1 MDELTAWL
9 TLARAPGIHAGVA
22 APLLQRVGSAAT
34 LLSSSPASL
43 RAASIDGKLLEHLQ
57 SPPQR
62 EIESDLRWLEQP
74 DHHFIAWGTEQYPR
88 LLADLS
94 DAPLALYVRGDL
106 SVLSMPQLA
115 MVGARNPTP
124 AGSETAHSFAAH
136 FARCGLTITSGL
148 AVGIDTASHRG
159 ALAGEGATIAV
170 CGTGLDVAYPRSNA
184 QLAELIV
191 AGGGALISEFPLGTP
206 PLKHNFPRRN
216 RIISGLSLGTL
227 VVEAAVQ
234 SGSLITARLASEQGR
249 EVFAIP
255 GSIHNPLARG
265 CHRLIRQG
273 AKLVENAEDIF
284 DELRSL
290 AGLLQPPTFL
300 PQADPARRKPEISGV
315 SRPPLDKEYEILLD
329 ALGFEPTGVDLLVVR
344 TGLRADEVAS
354 MLLILELE
362 GYLLSHP
369 GGLYV
374 RADPRQ

>member
-1 MDELTAWL
+1 
-9 TLARAPGIHAGVA
+9 LAEQGI
-22 APLLQRVGSAAT
+22 
-34 LLSSSPASL
+34 
-43 RAASIDGKLLEHLQ
+43 
-57 SPPQR
+57 
-62 EIESDLRWLEQP
+62 
-74 DHHFIAWGTEQYPR
+74 
-88 LLADLS
+88 
-94 DAPLALYVRGDL
+94 
-106 SVLSMPQLA
+106 
-115 MVGARNPTP
+115 
-124 AGSETAHSFAAH
+124 
-136 FARCGLTITSGL
+136 
-148 AVGIDTASHRG
+148 
-159 ALAGEGATIAV
+159 TIAV

-184 QLAELIV
+184 QLAEQII
-191 AGGGALISEFPLGTP
+191 AGGGALVSEFPLGTQ

-216 RIISGLSLGTL
+216 RVISGLSLGTL

-290 AGLLQPPTFL
+290 AELLQPSTFL
-300 PQADPARRKPEISGV
+300 PQADQARRKPEISGV